1 MGNDFNFK
9 TFSNQENDKLTLE
22 LTEEANLKGK
32 TQVLRW
38 QVAFALLLIVAVAV
52 SLIMGLLYYYKDG
65 NAVTVTPQPSQ
76 PPPQPTGE
84 YQYAKAAVAADAGE
98 CSEIGRDM
106 LAKGGTA
113 VDAAIAAYL
122 CIGLYNYQST
132 GIGGGFIML
141 YYNAKTRTTE
151 VLDAKEKAPLA
162 AFETMYEHE
171 TEDASI
177 TGGLAIAVPGQL
189 AGYWTAHQRYGML
202 PWSDLFQP
210 SIKLAEE
217 GIVVSRELAH
227 IIKKRE
233 IYMKN
238 DPSLG
243 EIFLNSKG
251 EILKEGD
258 TLVDTKLADTY
269 KKLAEGGENA
279 FYKGDLADDIVAD
292 IADRGGIITKA
303 DLESY
308 QVRRREPLMF
318 ELDGMKVYS
327 PPPPGSGAVYALI
340 MNILEGYGIGPD
352 SIATTEAETLTT
364 HRMIEAFKFAY
375 AGRSLL
381 GDEDYV
387 DVKEI
392 IANMTSQSYADALR
406 AAIDDNQT
414 NDPSYYT
421 AYYYQPD
428 GGTSHLSIVDTHGN
442 AVSATSSIN
451 LYFGSKVRG
460 NRTGILFN
468 DAMDDFSKPGVPN
481 SFCLPP
487 SVSNF
492 IRPGKRPMSSMTP
505 TIMVDHDGKIKLVV
519 GASGATHITTGVA
532 QVTVDTLWYGDS
544 IKNAIQR
551 RRFHHQLFP
560 NNVTYEAGFNQ
571 DVIDGLSAK
580 GHYSNETKR
589 VCVVQGIMRDAQGFW
604 SAYCDNRKGGYPA
617 GI

>member
-1 MGNDFNFK
+1 M
-9 TFSNQENDKLTLE
+9 ENCKSTLE
-22 LTEEANLKGK
+22 LTGPDVEKANVTIKGK
-32 TQVLRW
+32 SKVLRW
-38 QVAFALLLIVAVAV
+38 QVAFALLLIVAVAASV
-52 SLIMGLLYYYKDG
+52 TMGLLYYYKDD

-106 LAKGGTA
+106 LEKGGTA
-113 VDAAIAAYL
+113 VDAAIAAFL
-122 CIGLYNYQST
+122 CVGLYNYHSA
-132 GIGGGFIML
+132 GIGGGFFL
-141 YYNAKTRTTE
+141 LFYNAKTKTIE
-151 VLDAKEKAPLA
+151 MLDAREKAPLA
-162 AFETMYEHE
+162 AFEKMYENE
-171 TEDASI
+171 TEDAS
-177 TGGLAIAVPGQL
+177 TSGGLSIAVPGEI
-189 AGYWTAHQRYGML
+189 AGYWTAHQRYGVL

-217 GIVVSRELAH
+217 GILVSRELARV
-227 IIKKRE
+227 IKIRE
-233 IYMKN
+233 SYMKN

-243 EIFLNSKG
+243 EIFLNSEG

-258 TLVDTKLADTY
+258 TLVDIKLAETY

-308 QVRRREPLMF
+308 QVRRREPLMI

-340 MNILEGYGIGPD
+340 MNILQGYGIGPD
-352 SIATTEAETLTT
+352 SIATTEAEILTT
-364 HRMIEAFKFAY
+364 HRMVEAFKFGY
-375 AGRSLL
+375 AGRSFL

-392 IANMTSQSYADALR
+392 VANMTSQSYADSLR
-406 AAIDDNQT
+406 AAIDDNMSH
-414 NDPSYYT
+414 DPSYYT
-421 AYYYQPD
+421 AYYNQPD
-428 GGTSHLSIVDTHGN
+428 GGTSHLSVVDTYGN
-442 AVSATSSIN
+442 AVAATSTIN

-468 DAMDDFSKPGVPN
+468 DEMDDFSKPGEPN
-481 SFCLPP
+481 AFGVPP

-505 TIMVDHDGKIKLVV
+505 TIVVDRDGKVKLLV
-519 GASGATHITTGVA
+519 GASGGTRITTGVA

-551 RRFHHQLFP
+551 RRFHHQLVP
-560 NNVTYEAGFNQ
+560 NNVTYEAGFKQ
-571 DVIDGLSAK
+571 DVINGLRAK
-580 GHYSNETKR
+580 GHYPYESTR
-589 VCVVQGIMRDAQGFW
+589 GCVVQGIMRDAQGFW
-604 SAYCDNRKGGYPA
+604 SAYSDDRKGGSSA